1 MIQNENKTTTNHTT
15 DEQIAAPDVFDKF
28 AAWAKPR
35 LNRLIDN
42 VIDDPLP
49 LLQFLLID
57 RDNRRTQRNVR
68 RVIERRQEIEMQT
81 ERLYLRT
88 GVPQRYPD
96 QTHRQL
102 SRTTSSQR
110 RLPEETEQD

>member
-1 MIQNENKTTTNHTT
+1 MTQNENKITANRTT
-15 DEQIAAPDVFDKF
+15 DEQVATPDIFDKF

-35 LNRLIDN
+35 VNRLVDN

-49 LLQFLLID
+49 LLHFLLID

-96 QTHRQL
+96 QTQRQL
-102 SRTTSSQR
+102 SGTASPQR
-110 RLPEETEQD
+110 RLPEETDQN